1 MIKDEEAR
9 LEALWAYD
17 VLDTPA
23 EEDYDEIVE
32 LASKI
37 CGVPISLITL
47 IDQRRE
53 FRKAMIGID
62 GQDTPRE
69 YTFCTHA
76 IQQDDIM
83 IIEDA
88 TQDERFKNNP
98 FVVGHP
104 DIRFY
109 AGMPLRTPSG
119 HNLGSLCVIDRQPQ
133 TLNEVQKSALKILS
147 RQVIN
152 NLEMRLK
159 VKELKT
165 ALKTVEEQSSKL
177 ATLNRN
183 NTRLLSI
190 IGHDV
195 RNPLAGI
202 KSVLNLIEEGLIDLN
217 EFSALSGD
225 LESQVDYAIDLL
237 NNLVEWGV
245 SGRKGTIDKRS
256 IDLSYIVR
264 EIVKVQ
270 TPAAKNKG
278 LELSSD
284 VPESMKVNADEDM
297 IRFVIRN
304 LIQNA
309 VKFTESGRISISTTS
324 DGNNTSIMVVDTGRG
339 MSNDIK
345 NRLFNWSTR
354 SSEKG
359 TSGEAGSGLG
369 LIMCKEFVNAHGGEI
384 IVESKVGKGTVFTV
398 RLPIQ
403 ENP

>member
-1 MIKDEEAR
+1 MINDEKAR

-23 EEDYDEIVE
+23 EEDYDEIVQ
-32 LASKI
+32 LASYI
-37 CGVPISLITL
+37 CGTPISLMTL
-47 IDQRRE
+47 LDDKRQW
-53 FRKAMIGID
+53 FKANKGLDVSETPIEHAFCAHAIH
-62 GQDTPRE
+62 GQD
-69 YTFCTHA
+69 
-76 IQQDDIM
+76 IM
-83 IIEDA
+83 VVPDA
-88 TQDERFKNNP
+88 TKDDRFKDNP
-98 FVVGHP
+98 LVTGSP

-109 AGMPLRTPSG
+109 AGMPLTTPSG
-119 HNLGSLCVIDRQPQ
+119 VNLGTLCVIDTVPR
-133 TLNEVQKSALKILS
+133 TINESQMSALRILS
-147 RQVIN
+147 RQVMN
-152 NLEMRLK
+152 NLEMRIK
-159 VKELKT
+159 VKELQST
-165 ALKTVEEQSSKL
+165 LKMVEDQSRKL

-190 IGHDV
+190 VGHDV

-202 KSVLNLIEEGLIDLN
+202 KSVLNLIEEGLIDAN
-217 EFSALSGD
+217 EFSALSVD

-256 IDLSYIVR
+256 IDLSSIIR
-264 EIVKVQ
+264 DIVKMQ

-278 LELSSD
+278 LELNWD

-309 VKFTESGRISISTTS
+309 IKFTESGRISISTTS
-324 DGNNTSIMVVDTGRG
+324 DGNNTSILVVDTGRG

-345 NRLFNWSTR
+345 NRLVNWSTR

-369 LIMCKEFVNAHGGEI
+369 LIMCKEFVDAHGGKI
-384 IVESKVGKGTVFTV
+384 LVESKVGIGTTFTV
-398 RLPIQ
+398 MLPS
-403 ENP
+403 

>member
-1 MIKDEEAR
+1 MELKEQAR

-17 VLDTPA
+17 ILDTPA
-23 EEDYDEIVE
+23 EEDFDEIVE

-53 FRKAMIGID
+53 FRKAMVGIT
-62 GQDTPRE
+62 GQNNPRE

-76 IQQDDIM
+76 IEQDDIM
-83 IIEDA
+83 IVEDA
-88 TQDERFKNNP
+88 TKDERFKSNP
-98 FVVGHP
+98 FVLDAP

-119 HNLGSLCVIDRQPQ
+119 FNLGTLCVIDVVPQ
-133 TLNEVQKSALKILS
+133 SLNETQKYALRILS

-159 VKELKT
+159 VKQLKA
-165 ALKTVEEQSSKL
+165 ALKTVDEQSQKL

-190 IGHDV
+190 VGHDV

-202 KSVLNLIEEGLIDLN
+202 KSVLNLVKEGMVEPD
-217 EFSALSGD
+217 EFESLSGD
-225 LESQVDYAIDLL
+225 LETQVDYAIDLL

-256 IDLSYIVR
+256 IDLSYIIR
-264 EIVKVQ
+264 DIARMQ
-270 TPAAKNKG
+270 TPAAKAKG
-278 LELSSD
+278 LTLVPDVSD
-284 VPESMKVNADEDM
+284 GLRINADEDM

-304 LIQNA
+304 LVQNSI
-309 VKFTESGRISISTTS
+309 KFTESGQITLFARDSESGTVIKVT
-324 DGNNTSIMVVDTGRG
+324 DTGRG
-339 MSNDIK
+339 MSDDVK
-345 NRLFNWSTR
+345 NRLFNWATR
-354 SSEKG
+354 STEKG

-369 LIMCKEFVNAHGGEI
+369 LIMCKEFVDAHGGDI
-384 IVESKVGKGTVFTV
+384 QVQSDLGTGSEFSI
-398 RLPIQ
+398 RIPS
-403 ENP
+403 